1 MAQSAKRP
9 AGLLLVAVAG
19 TILAAVVL
27 SRAARL
33 TSRPLPERAAVPPVI
48 ARVRDQLALAPVLAA
63 ETALQRSPD
72 DPPARLRLAGVC
84 ATADDPVGA
93 ALALHP
99 LFDRINRIHGMSGRS
114 NPVDPVKE
122 NSALA
127 AQYAGY
133 CTRIGWL
140 DEAAAALARLPVV
153 PARTRLE
160 LAAAYAQ
167 RGEAS
172 RTAGL
177 MEPLG
182 HGSLAPEQWLDG
194 AIIWSHCRRPEQAV
208 AWAQQGVAR
217 APENSAAR
225 GVLARCLLAAGQPE
239 AALDALA
246 TAFPLPGGQSA
257 GGSPSDPRLEFW
269 RGRAEVRCRDAARQ
283 AAGRERLAHL
293 AAAEPGNAPAAFEAG
308 RAMLLAGDA
317 QHAVPLL
324 SAAAVSGYQELLCY
338 DGLSRAYEAL
348 GRRSEA
354 LWARGRSLTYRGQF
368 AEASAALRRSLATGP
383 GKPLTYVDLARALH
397 ADGKLPEAVAVLERA
412 QQQFPTD
419 MDVRLLKAKLLLHM
433 ERVADVTRELRAAA
447 ALAPERA
454 SEPLGNLGTVYF
466 DSQQFDRAVPVLEK
480 AVQIEDA
487 DAHAHFYL
495 GRICA
500 RRLEEPQQAEKALY
514 HLLRAAQM
522 QPDYSRPWMTAA
534 TVLERMGYPS
544 EAAACLRRAI
554 AGECQSDA
562 PYVRLGQL
570 LQLEGRHAEQR
581 LILKQYAAVRDHD
594 LTRTGLEKQ
603 TRDDPRD
610 AARRYALGD
619 LLLREGRPEQALPE
633 LLAAAG
639 MRPGWRAVHAR
650 LADVCALLG
659 YDDLREEA
667 EHAASTPHDLSREKE
682 RD

>member
-1 MAQSAKRP
+1 
-9 AGLLLVAVAG
+9 
-19 TILAAVVL
+19 
-27 SRAARL
+27 
-33 TSRPLPERAAVPPVI
+33 
-48 ARVRDQLALAPVLAA
+48 
-63 ETALQRSPD
+63 
-72 DPPARLRLAGVC
+72 
-84 ATADDPVGA
+84 
-93 ALALHP
+93 
-99 LFDRINRIHGMSGRS
+99 
-114 NPVDPVKE
+114 
-122 NSALA
+122 
-127 AQYAGY
+127 
-133 CTRIGWL
+133 
-140 DEAAAALARLPVV
+140 
-153 PARTRLE
+153 LE
-160 LAAAYAQ
+160 LAAAYAEH
-167 RGEAS
+167 GEAGQAAVLLE
-172 RTAGL
+172 R
-177 MEPLG
+177 LG
-182 HGSLAPEQWLDG
+182 HTGLAPEEWLDG
-194 AIIWSHCRRPEQAV
+194 AITWSHCRRPEQAV

-217 APENSAAR
+217 APENTAAR
-225 GVLARCLLAAGQPE
+225 GVLAHCLLAAEQPE

-246 TAFPLPGGQSA
+246 TAFPLPGAQST
-257 GGSPSDPRLEFW
+257 GGDPSDPRLEFW
-269 RGRAEVRCRDAARQ
+269 RGRAEVRCRDAARK

-308 RAMLLAGDA
+308 RAMLLAGDN

-324 SAAAVSGYQELLCY
+324 SAAAVSGYQEILCY

-348 GRRSEA
+348 GHRSEA
-354 LWARGRSLTYRGQF
+354 LWARGRSLAYRGQF

-383 GKPLTYVDLARALH
+383 GKPLAYVDLARALH
-397 ADGKLPEAVAVLERA
+397 ADGHLPEAIAVLERA
-412 QQQFPTD
+412 QRYFPSN
-419 MDVRLLKAKLLLHM
+419 MDIRLLKAKLLLHM

-447 ALAPERA
+447 ALDPKRA

-466 DSQQFDRAVPVLEK
+466 DSQQFDRAVPVLEE

-500 RRLEEPQQAEKALY
+500 RRLEEPRQAEKAVY

-570 LQLEGRHAEQR
+570 LELQGRHAER
-581 LILKQYAAVRDHD
+581 RMILKQYAAVRDHD

-603 TRDDPRD
+603 TRDNPRD

-619 LLLREGRPEQALPE
+619 LLLREGRPETALPE

-639 MRPGWRAVHAR
+639 MRPGWKAAHAR
-650 LADVCALLG
+650 LADVCAVLG
-659 YDDLREEA
+659 YDDLREET
-667 EHAASTPHDLSREKE
+667 EHAASSSHDLSQGKE